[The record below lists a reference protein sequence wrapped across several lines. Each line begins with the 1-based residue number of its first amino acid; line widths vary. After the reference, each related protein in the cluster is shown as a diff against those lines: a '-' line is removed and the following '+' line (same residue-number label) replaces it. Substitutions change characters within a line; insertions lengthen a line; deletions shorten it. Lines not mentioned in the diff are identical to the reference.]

1 MAERRGARCVRAAAL
16 LAAAA
21 LALGAASGPAGAQ
34 TAGPAAGAS
43 AADAAAKSA
52 PAPQAVPLSDDP
64 ALEAEVMR
72 IAHDLRCLVC
82 QNETIAASNA
92 DLAVDLRGQIRSQLR
107 AGRNEREIIE
117 YMVER
122 YGDFVL
128 FKPPVKPTT
137 WLLWGGPF
145 VLLVAMA
152 GWLAHM
158 LRRRRAEVA
167 AAQAPLSDE
176 ERRRARELLGTGAE

>member
-1 MAERRGARCVRAAAL
+1 MPERLLTTAWRRCLPGMLAL
-16 LAAAA
+16 VLAVLALAAH
-21 LALGAASGPAGAQ
+21 GKEAQ
-34 TAGPAAGAS
+34 
-43 AADAAAKSA
+43 
-52 PAPQAVPLSDDP
+52 PLSDDP
-64 ALEAEVMR
+64 ELEARVLT
-72 IAHDLRCLVC
+72 IAEELRCLVC

-128 FKPPVKPTT
+128 FKPPLKPTT

-167 AAQAPLSDE
+167 AAQAPMSDE
-176 ERRRARELLGTGAE
+176 ERRRARERLGTGAE

>member
-1 MAERRGARCVRAAAL
+1 MAERAGAFCARAAAL
-16 LAAAA
+16 LAAAV
-21 LALGAASGPAGAQ
+21 LVLGAVIATARAQ
-34 TAGPAAGAS
+34 TAGPAADAP
-43 AADAAAKSA
+43 AAVTA
-52 PAPQAVPLSDDP
+52 APQAVPLSDDP

-128 FKPPVKPTT
+128 FKPPLKPTT

-158 LRRRRAEVA
+158 LGRRRAEVA